1 MKHLRTFPFLVIFC
15 TLLYPVPHYSFQ
27 SEHCSQ
33 PAAARERLMRRA
45 EQKKFTLR
53 RVEFVGL
60 TYTPDNVVR
69 RRMVRFTQDDRVVS
83 FNEGDFFT
91 RRRLVQS
98 LRSMSKLRREI
109 YPVQLRDV
117 SLNLN
122 EDEETVDLLI
132 CFKAK
137 RR

>member
-1 MKHLRTFPFLVIFC
+1 
-15 TLLYPVPHYSFQ
+15 
-27 SEHCSQ
+27 
-33 PAAARERLMRRA
+33 MRRA
-45 EQKKFTLR
+45 EQRKFTLR

-69 RRMVRFTQDDRVVS
+69 RRMVRFNQNGRAVS

-91 RRRLVQS
+91 RQRLVQS

-109 YPVQLRDV
+109 YPVQLKDV

-122 EDEETVDLLI
+122 EPEETVDLLI